1 MFKISLKSDLLILVS
16 SQLVPKSTRTLV
28 NSYPFLVNS
37 YLTFGQL
44 VPTPGQLVPESKNG
58 AGWSLIDREL
68 VSLCPNKPFQ
78 TQKHHNLLS
87 VLRLGSG
94 QPVQRSQLLCLW
106 GGILEADLIIHHNLV
121 FAIGIGSGQLWQ
133 VPLPFSYGSMFG
145 IACLKRPNQHSFAF
159 CNKGRFGQA
168 FSNIKKTPL

>member
-1 MFKISLKSDLLILVS
+1 MKKSEWLDCQRNEFFPKQKGIPSLVKIEHKNTATLDSARSKKKSKVAVL
-16 SQLVPKSTRTLV
+16 QL
-28 NSYPFLVNS
+28 
-37 YLTFGQL
+37 G
-44 VPTPGQLVPESKNG
+44 
-58 AGWSLIDREL
+58 
-68 VSLCPNKPFQ
+68 PNKPFQ

-106 GGILEADLIIHHNLV
+106 GGVLEANLIIHHNLV
-121 FAIGIGSGQLWQ
+121 FAIGRGSGQLWQ

-168 FSNIKKTPL
+168 FSNK